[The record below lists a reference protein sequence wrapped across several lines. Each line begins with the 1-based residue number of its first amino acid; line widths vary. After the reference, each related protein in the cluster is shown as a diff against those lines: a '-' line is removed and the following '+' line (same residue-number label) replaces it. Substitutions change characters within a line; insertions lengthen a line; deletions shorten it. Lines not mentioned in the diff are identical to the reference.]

1 MSSVA
6 HTVTASHRA
15 ERRARARSNSRAT
28 ILEAARKVAVRDG
41 AASLSM
47 RNVAAEAGFAPA
59 ALYGYFENKSAL
71 LIALAAED
79 LAMLAR
85 MMRQDGGTGNR
96 LEAVARSVL
105 EFLQQ
110 SETCAAAAAALPAQA
125 SSSEIERV
133 FNGRL
138 IAALGALSEAA
149 DTDKDSREGQAD
161 TVLLAAALT
170 GLAVF
175 VRSGRLGALGFSPA
189 DLVAAIGRR
198 FTAA

>member
-15 ERRARARSNSRAT
+15 ERRARARSNNRAT

>member
-125 SSSEIERV
+125 SSSDTERV